1 MSKRTITLIGVAAVV
16 AIFLGAVA
24 VYAAAGNRTGAGWGM
39 MGFRGSGQQAWSQS
53 GQGDNGS
60 GYYGPGMMGNNGFG
74 PGQGGYG
81 QTVPGGYGA
90 GPGSGYGPGVMSGGP
105 INRMFNAMQSGNWS
119 QAYQGCRGY
128 LGSYNQNLP

>member
-1 MSKRTITLIGVAAVV
+1 MSKITITLIGLAAVV
-16 AIFLGAVA
+16 AIFLGAA
-24 VYAAAGNRTGAGWGM
+24 VVDAAGNRTGAGWGM

-53 GQGDNGS
+53 GQGDNS

-74 PGQGGYG
+74 PGQGGSG

-90 GPGSGYGPGVMSGGP
+90 GSGRGYGPGMMSGGS
-105 INRMFNAMQSGNWS
+105 INRMFNAMQSGNWT
-119 QAYQGCRGY
+119 QAYQACRGY